1 MKRISLLIAILFAT
15 FGLNQMSAQIA
26 DLKNAYKGVVKII
39 TYKADGTILRDGTG
53 VFLNKEGDC
62 AASFDLFKGAAA
74 ADVIDFKGNK
84 RKAWRILGAEGYKY
98 NLVKFSTTTDGKKNE
113 TEFFAIAQ
121 APKVGD
127 TALLLH
133 YTTNKKDKP
142 TTASV
147 TQSDEFDEGR
157 YMHTTVANED
167 HNFGCPILDAN
178 GALVGFVQQNV
189 EKKGSTSCAIDA
201 NFLNKLHISSMTVL
215 NSDLRQILIPKALP
229 SEEKEALTYLAMM
242 NATDSVA
249 AATSYNDFITAYPE
263 NAEGYVARAKFYAT
277 KQDFARCN
285 ADFENALK
293 QAGNEKSTMKADEV
307 HNELSKIIFQKAI
320 YSPKVEYKDWTLTK
334 ALKEAETAYALNNQG
349 FYLLQQGRCLF
360 ADKQYK
366 LAYEKFF
373 QLASQPAPNDGNEWS
388 GKAKADNWFYAA
400 RSLEL
405 AGGDSLQVIAL
416 IDSAISQCQKP
427 YDQAAAQ
434 FFLERGQRY
443 HRINKLRKAVNDY
456 NVYENTVGPAN
467 LGAEFYYLREQ
478 AELGSRMYQQ
488 ALDDIQSAILRAPND
503 LGLQIEQAIVL
514 LRAGLYKQS
523 VEYCQ
528 KLLQMHN
535 DLADIY
541 KIKGIAHGELKQ
553 KQQAV
558 ACLTKAKELGDDT
571 ADSYIQ
577 KYK

>member
-1 MKRISLLIAILFAT
+1 MKKTSLLIAILFAT

-98 NLVKFSTTTDGKKNE
+98 NLVKFSTTTEGKKNE

-189 EKKGSTSCAIDA
+189 EKKDSTSCAIDA
-201 NFLNKLHISSMTVL
+201 NFLNKLHISSMSVL

-263 NAEGYVARAKFYAT
+263 NAEGYVARAKFYAA
-277 KQDFARCN
+277 KQDFARCD

-293 QAGNEKSTMKADEV
+293 QADSEKSTMKADEV
-307 HNELSKIIFQKAI
+307 HNELSKVIFQKAI

-334 ALKEAETAYALNNQG
+334 ALKEAEAAYALNNQG

-360 ADKQYK
+360 ANKQYK

-416 IDSAISQCQKP
+416 IDSAISHI
-427 YDQAAAQ
+427 
-434 FFLERGQRY
+434 FGVSF
-443 HRINKLRKAVNDY
+443 
-456 NVYENTVGPAN
+456 T
-467 LGAEFYYLREQ
+467 F
-478 AELGSRMYQQ
+478 
-488 ALDDIQSAILRAPND
+488 
-503 LGLQIEQAIVL
+503 
-514 LRAGLYKQS
+514 
-523 VEYCQ
+523 
-528 KLLQMHN
+528 
-535 DLADIY
+535 
-541 KIKGIAHGELKQ
+541 
-553 KQQAV
+553 
-558 ACLTKAKELGDDT
+558 
-571 ADSYIQ
+571 
-577 KYK
+577 

>member
-1 MKRISLLIAILFAT
+1 MKKTSLLIAILFAT

-62 AASFDLFKGAAA
+62 AASFDLFKGATA

-98 NLVKFSTTTDGKKNE
+98 NLVKFSTTTEGKKNE

-121 APKVGD
+121 SPKVGD

-133 YTTNKKDKP
+133 YTTNKKEKP

-189 EKKGSTSCAIDA
+189 EKKDSTSCAIDA
-201 NFLNKLHISSMTVL
+201 NFLNKLHISSMSVL

-277 KQDFARCN
+277 KQDFARCDT
-285 ADFENALK
+285 DFENALK
-293 QAGNEKSTMKADEV
+293 QAGSEKSTMKADEV
-307 HNELSKIIFQKAI
+307 HNELSKVIFQKAI
-320 YSPKVEYKDWTLTK
+320 YSPKVEYKDWTLAK
-334 ALKEAETAYALNNQG
+334 ALKEAEAAYALNNQG

-373 QLASQPAPNDGNEWS
+373 QLASQPASNDGNEWS

-443 HRINKLRKAVNDY
+443 HRINELRKAVNDY
-456 NVYENTVGPAN
+456 NVYE
-467 LGAEFYYLREQ
+467 
-478 AELGSRMYQQ
+478 
-488 ALDDIQSAILRAPND
+488 
-503 LGLQIEQAIVL
+503 
-514 LRAGLYKQS
+514 K
-523 VEYCQ
+523 
-528 KLLQMHN
+528 
-535 DLADIY
+535 
-541 KIKGIAHGELKQ
+541 HGRPSQ
-553 KQQAV
+553 PR
-558 ACLTKAKELGDDT
+558 C
-571 ADSYIQ
+571 
-577 KYK
+577 

>member
-1 MKRISLLIAILFAT
+1 MKKISLLIAILFAT

-62 AASFDLFKGAAA
+62 AASFDLFKGATA

-98 NLVKFSTTTDGKKNE
+98 NLVKFSTTTEGKKNE

-189 EKKGSTSCAIDA
+189 EKKDSTSCAIDA
-201 NFLNKLHISSMTVL
+201 NFLNKLHTSSMSVL

-249 AATSYNDFITAYPE
+249 ATTSYNDFITAYPE
-263 NAEGYVARAKFYAT
+263 NAEGYVARAKFYAA
-277 KQDFARCN
+277 KQDFARCD
-285 ADFENALK
+285 ADFE
-293 QAGNEKSTMKADEV
+293 M
-307 HNELSKIIFQKAI
+307 
-320 YSPKVEYKDWTLTK
+320 P
-334 ALKEAETAYALNNQG
+334 
-349 FYLLQQGRCLF
+349 
-360 ADKQYK
+360 
-366 LAYEKFF
+366 
-373 QLASQPAPNDGNEWS
+373 
-388 GKAKADNWFYAA
+388 
-400 RSLEL
+400 
-405 AGGDSLQVIAL
+405 
-416 IDSAISQCQKP
+416 
-427 YDQAAAQ
+427 
-434 FFLERGQRY
+434 
-443 HRINKLRKAVNDY
+443 
-456 NVYENTVGPAN
+456 
-467 LGAEFYYLREQ
+467 
-478 AELGSRMYQQ
+478 
-488 ALDDIQSAILRAPND
+488 
-503 LGLQIEQAIVL
+503 
-514 LRAGLYKQS
+514 
-523 VEYCQ
+523 
-528 KLLQMHN
+528 
-535 DLADIY
+535 
-541 KIKGIAHGELKQ
+541 
-553 KQQAV
+553 
-558 ACLTKAKELGDDT
+558 
-571 ADSYIQ
+571 
-577 KYK
+577 